1 MKCNK
6 ILVALSGGVDSS
18 VCVYLMKQQGY
29 DVTGLVL
36 RLSPAHNSTV
46 AAAQAAA
53 DAMGIPLIVA
63 REEEWFQREVVVP
76 WLNVTA
82 GDRRL
87 TPVSFA
93 TRPPNSPFSAGKQK
107 TGDLM
112 PLSPAIT
119 QVWKNR
125 KAAIC

>member
-18 VCVYLMKQQGY
+18 VCVYLMKQKGY

-63 REEEWFQREVVVP
+63 R
-76 WLNVTA
+76 
-82 GDRRL
+82 
-87 TPVSFA
+87 
-93 TRPPNSPFSAGKQK
+93 
-107 TGDLM
+107 
-112 PLSPAIT
+112 
-119 QVWKNR
+119 
-125 KAAIC
+125 